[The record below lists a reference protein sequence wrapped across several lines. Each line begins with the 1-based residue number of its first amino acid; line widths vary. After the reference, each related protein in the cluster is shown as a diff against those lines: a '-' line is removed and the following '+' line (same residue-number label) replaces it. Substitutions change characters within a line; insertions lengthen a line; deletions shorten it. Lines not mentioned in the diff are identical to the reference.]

1 MKSRI
6 LLPTLRRKNKSR
18 FGRIIILTGA
28 RQTGKTTLA
37 RKGFPDFTY
46 ISMEDPTMREDYSK
60 LTSSQ
65 WKSLYPKAIL
75 DEIQKTPQLF
85 ESIKAVY
92 DQFEDTCYFLLGSSQ
107 LLLLQ
112 KVKESLAGRCSIYEV
127 FPLTIPELAT
137 KEWSEPVNESFFQKL
152 LANNKLPALL
162 PPSFRMHPDYADAT
176 ETFNHYLRFGGYP
189 AISDPGLTDE
199 ERHDWLKN
207 YIRTYLERDIR
218 DLADF
223 KNLDPFIRIQQTT
236 ALLTGSIINFSQLAK
251 EADITSHTAKR
262 FINYLE
268 LSYQTILLKPWHRN
282 SLKRLSKSPKLHYL
296 DPGIQRAILKKRGQ
310 MSGNEFESSV
320 VAELYKQTRYIDFQG
335 NFYHLR
341 TLDGKEIDLLIE
353 TENGYIA
360 IEVKM
365 SSRVNDSDARHF
377 SGLDQILDKQVL
389 FSFVLSNDPDIKEIA
404 HNTLALPAA
413 MFLY

>member
-1 MKSRI
+1 MKSRV
-6 LLPTLRRKNKSR
+6 LLPILQRKNKSR

-37 RKGFPDFTY
+37 RKGFSDFAY
-46 ISMEDPTMREDYSK
+46 ISIEDPTMREDYSK

-65 WKSLYPKAIL
+65 WNSLYPKAII
-75 DEIQKTPQLF
+75 DEIQKMPQLF
-85 ESIKAVY
+85 ESIKSVY
-92 DQFEDTCYFLLGSSQ
+92 DQYEDTCYFLLGSSQ
-107 LLLLQ
+107 ILLLQ

-137 KEWSEPVNESFFQKL
+137 KEWIEPLNESFFQKL
-152 LANNKLPALL
+152 LATNKLPAL
-162 PPSFRMHPDYADAT
+162 PPSFKMHPDYAKAN
-176 ETFNHYLRFGGYP
+176 ETFDNYLRFGGYP

-218 DLADF
+218 DLAEF
-223 KNLDPFIRIQQTT
+223 KNLEPFIRIQKTT
-236 ALLTGSIINFSQLAK
+236 ALLTSSIINFSQLAK

-268 LSYQTILLKPWHRN
+268 LSYQTILLKPWHKN
-282 SLKRLSKSPKLHYL
+282 PLKRLSKSPKLHYL

-310 MSGNEFESSV
+310 MSGNEFESSI

-335 NFYHLR
+335 DFYHLR

-365 SSRVNDSDARHF
+365 SNRVNNSDARHF
-377 SGLDQILDKQVL
+377 SGLDQILDKQLL
-389 FSFVLSNDPDIKEIA
+389 FSFVLSNDPEIKEIA
-404 HNTLALPAA
+404 HNTLAVPAA
-413 MFLY
+413 MFLF